1 MVPRKDAIPLIVAA
15 DCCDNERS
23 GANIRSGCTHKHMRL
38 CFFDAFSGI
47 AGDMTVGAL
56 LDAGADAAAL
66 IEALSTLGTEA
77 AYRVEKTKRR
87 GIAATKFHVDVTSD
101 PKKHRHLHHIVDMI
115 EGSAMTA
122 AAKLTS
128 RRIFQALAEA
138 EAQVHGSTVEKVHF
152 HEVGAVDSIAD
163 ICGAAIAL
171 DLLGIEQVACS
182 PVNTG
187 SGTANTEHGML
198 PVPTPATALLLRDH
212 PVYARGPE
220 MELTT
225 PTGAAIVATLANHF
239 GPPPPMRVKA
249 IGYGAGDRDFKEH
262 ANVLRVLLGE
272 IQHVPEA
279 TAVAVLEANIDDSTP
294 EVLGYA
300 MERLLE
306 AGALDVTLSAIL
318 MKKNRPGTLL
328 RVIAQPGDRESL
340 ADLILRETSTLGL
353 RVYEAERRVE
363 PRDFKEL
370 TTKHGTVRM
379 KIAANGNFAPEFE
392 DCRRIALESGIP
404 LKQVIA
410 EANSTYLQSI
420 S

>member
-1 MVPRKDAIPLIVAA
+1 
-15 DCCDNERS
+15 
-23 GANIRSGCTHKHMRL
+23 MRL

-56 LDAGADAAAL
+56 LDAGADAGAL
-66 IEALSTLGTEA
+66 VAALSTLGAEA
-77 AYRVEKTKRR
+77 SYRIEKTKRK
-87 GIAATKFHVDVTSD
+87 GIAATKFHVDVSHD

-115 EGSAMTA
+115 EGSAMSTP
-122 AAKLTS
+122 AKATS
-128 RRIFQALAEA
+128 RKVFRALAEA
-138 EAQVHGSTVEKVHF
+138 EAQVHGSAVEKVHF

-171 DLLGIEQVACS
+171 DLLGVGQIACS
-182 PVNTG
+182 SVNTG
-187 SGTANTEHGML
+187 SGTATTEHGVL
-198 PVPTPATALLLRDH
+198 PVPTPATALLLRNR

-220 MELTT
+220 LELTT
-225 PTGAAIVATLANHF
+225 PTGAAIVAALASHF
-239 GPPPPMRVKA
+239 GPPPPMCIEA
-249 IGYGAGDRDFKEH
+249 IGYGAGDHDFKEQ

-272 IQHVPEA
+272 VRSVPEA

-306 AGALDVTLSAIL
+306 AGALDVTLSPII

-328 RVIAQPGDRESL
+328 RVVAQPGDREPL
-340 ADLILRETSTLGL
+340 ADLVLRETSTLGL

-363 PRDFKEL
+363 PRDF
-370 TTKHGTVRM
+370 TTVTTRHGTVRM

-392 DCRRIALESGIP
+392 DCRQLARESGIP
-404 LKQVIA
+404 LKQIIA
-410 EANSTYLQSI
+410 EANSTYLQNLSR
-420 S
+420 